1 MFFVSKR
8 GNNKEFV
15 VWLASGKMEGEVSL
29 VAGRS
34 QREKRR
40 SYKDLLREQEIID
53 AEVRKSAKKRLKDA
67 EGHLASTDSHK
78 KKKKKHDE
86 EDHHGKDHGSGSHH
100 KKKKKPS
107 ESHGASMSSSNSSH
121 TAMTAMGLLQA
132 ITSPTAVGSEP
143 SPSFPKKPLY
153 PSQHHLAKEKKRDSL
168 GISKPTKK
176 TPPPHQQQQRQPQ
189 QPQRQ
194 PPQQQRQLQPQRQPS
209 QQQRQLQPQR
219 QPPQRQ
225 SPQQQRQPQQQQHI
239 VREALPV
246 VGEEVELEGHYGGS
260 YEFMDDDS
268 SSSADD
274 TDNGQLVIDDSL
286 ASHNK
291 KSKKSK
297 KSKKKKDKDRERRHS
312 SKGTKKSTSNGSSE
326 GALHPAARPGSHSD
340 KKRKKEEKARLKAEK
355 SKKKVLTAYQ
365 IFYKEYRLSILEEQ
379 PGLEFGDLSK
389 KLADAWNQLPEGDK
403 QVWRERAEYLQ
414 HKRMKSES
422 SANKHS
428 KHSQPKPAKDTSK
441 NKGVS
446 SFPGVASPTTGA
458 ASSVPK
464 RVEPQV
470 SPAQNGTGLVPITEV
485 PPSPLRDPDVDP
497 IDAAAHLQLLG
508 ESLSLIGRRLQETE
522 GMVTVSGSLSVL
534 LDSVLCALG
543 PLACL
548 TAQVPELNGCPPH
561 VLSNTLD
568 NIAYVMPGL

>member
-1 MFFVSKR
+1 
-8 GNNKEFV
+8 
-15 VWLASGKMEGEVSL
+15 MEGEVSL

-40 SYKDLLREQEIID
+40 SYKDLLREEEIID
-53 AEVRKSAKKRLKDA
+53 AEVRKSSKKRLKDA
-67 EGHLASTDSHK
+67 EGHLSSSEFHK
-78 KKKKKHDE
+78 KKKKKH
-86 EDHHGKDHGSGSHH
+86 EDDDYHSKDHGSGSHH
-100 KKKKKPS
+100 KKKKRLL
-107 ESHGASMSSSNSSH
+107 ESHGASMSSSSSPH
-121 TAMTAMGLLQA
+121 TAVTAMGLLQA
-132 ITSPTAVGSEP
+132 ITSPTAVVSEP
-143 SPSFPKKPLY
+143 SSTFPKKPLY
-153 PSQHHLAKEKKRDSL
+153 PSHNVKGPKKESMGTPKLAKK
-168 GISKPTKK
+168 
-176 TPPPHQQQQRQPQ
+176 QQ
-189 QPQRQ
+189 QPQHH
-194 PPQQQRQLQPQRQPS
+194 QQHHHH
-209 QQQRQLQPQR
+209 
-219 QPPQRQ
+219 
-225 SPQQQRQPQQQQHI
+225 HI

-260 YEFMDDDS
+260 YEFPDDDS
-268 SSSADD
+268 SSSTSD
-274 TDNGQLVIDDSL
+274 TDNGQLIIDDSY
-286 ASHNK
+286 AAYNK

-297 KSKKKKDKDRERRHS
+297 KSKKKKDKDRDRKHG
-312 SKGTKKSTSNGSSE
+312 SKSMKKNTANGSSD
-326 GALHPAARPGSHSD
+326 AVSYPGGRLSSHSE

-355 SKKKVLTAYQ
+355 AKKKALSAYQ
-365 IFYKEYRLSILEEQ
+365 IFCKEYRLSILEEQ
-379 PGLEFGDLSK
+379 PGLHFGDLSK

-414 HKRMKSES
+414 HKRMKSETS
-422 SANKHS
+422 ISKHS

-441 NKGVS
+441 SKGVLA
-446 SFPGVASPTTGA
+446 PAEVKPAP
-458 ASSVPK
+458 SSVAK
-464 RVEPQV
+464 RVEPAV
-470 SPAQNGTGLVPITEV
+470 TPAQNGMAPVSVSTTEV

-561 VLSNTLD
+561 ILSNTLD

>member
-1 MFFVSKR
+1 M
-8 GNNKEFV
+8 
-15 VWLASGKMEGEVSL
+15 SL

-40 SYKDLLREQEIID
+40 SYKDLLREEEIID
-53 AEVRKSAKKRLKDA
+53 AEVRKSSKKRPKDA
-67 EGHLASTDSHK
+67 EGHLASSDSHK
-78 KKKKKHDE
+78 KKKKRHDE
-86 EDHHGKDHGSGSHH
+86 EDYHYKDHGSGSHH
-100 KKKKKPS
+100 KKKKKPL
-107 ESHGASMSSSNSSH
+107 ESHGASMSSTNSSH

-153 PSQHHLAKEKKRDSL
+153 PSHHHMAKEKKRESM
-168 GISKPTKK
+168 GIPKPTKK
-176 TPPPHQQQQRQPQ
+176 PPPLPQQQRQPQRQPQ
-189 QPQRQ
+189 QPQ
-194 PPQQQRQLQPQRQPS
+194 
-209 QQQRQLQPQR
+209 
-219 QPPQRQ
+219 
-225 SPQQQRQPQQQQHI
+225 QH
-239 VREALPV
+239 VMREALPV

-274 TDNGQLVIDDSL
+274 TDNGQLVIDDSF

-297 KSKKKKDKDRERRHS
+297 KSKKKKDRDRERKHS
-312 SKGTKKSTSNGSSE
+312 SKGTKKSTTNGSSE

-365 IFYKEYRLSILEEQ
+365 IFCKEYRLSILEEQ

-389 KLADAWNQLPEGDK
+389 KLADAWNQLPDGDK

-422 SANKHS
+422 SASKHS

-446 SFPGVASPTTGA
+446 SFPGVATPTTGTT
-458 ASSVPK
+458 SSVPK
-464 RVEPQV
+464 RSEPQV
-470 SPAQNGTGLVPITEV
+470 LPAQNGTVLAPVAEV
-485 PPSPLRDPDVDP
+485 PPSPLRDPEVDP

>member
-1 MFFVSKR
+1 
-8 GNNKEFV
+8 
-15 VWLASGKMEGEVSL
+15 MEGEVSL

-40 SYKDLLREQEIID
+40 SYKDLLREEEIID
-53 AEVRKSAKKRLKDA
+53 AEVRKSSKKRPKDA
-67 EGHLASTDSHK
+67 EGPLASTEVHK
-78 KKKKKHDE
+78 KKKKKHEE
-86 EDHHGKDHGSGSHH
+86 EDYHYKDHGSGAHH
-100 KKKKKPS
+100 KKKKRLL
-107 ESHGASMSSSNSSH
+107 ENHGASVSSSSSPH
-121 TAMTAMGLLQA
+121 TAVTAMGLLQA

-153 PSQHHLAKEKKRDSL
+153 PSHHQMAKERKRESMGMPKPAKKQQQQQQQ
-168 GISKPTKK
+168 
-176 TPPPHQQQQRQPQ
+176 HQQQH
-189 QPQRQ
+189 
-194 PPQQQRQLQPQRQPS
+194 
-209 QQQRQLQPQR
+209 
-219 QPPQRQ
+219 
-225 SPQQQRQPQQQQHI
+225 QQQQHI

-246 VGEEVELEGHYGGS
+246 VGEEVELEGNYVGP
-260 YEFMDDDS
+260 YEFLDDDS

-274 TDNGQLVIDDSL
+274 TEDGQLVIDDSF
-286 ASHNK
+286 ASHNR

-312 SKGTKKSTSNGSSE
+312 SKGMKKSTSNGSSE
-326 GALHPAARPGSHSD
+326 GGLYPGARPGSHSE

-365 IFYKEYRLSILEEQ
+365 IFCKEYRLSILEEQ
-379 PGLEFGDLSK
+379 PGLDFGDLSK
-389 KLADAWNQLPEGDK
+389 KLGDAWNQLPEGDK

-422 SANKHS
+422 SASKHS

-441 NKGVS
+441 NKGVA
-446 SFPGVASPTTGA
+446 SFPGVVTPTTGA

-464 RVEPQV
+464 RAEPPV
-470 SPAQNGTGLVPITEV
+470 SPAQNGTVLVPIADV
-485 PPSPLRDPDVDP
+485 PPSPLRDPEVDP